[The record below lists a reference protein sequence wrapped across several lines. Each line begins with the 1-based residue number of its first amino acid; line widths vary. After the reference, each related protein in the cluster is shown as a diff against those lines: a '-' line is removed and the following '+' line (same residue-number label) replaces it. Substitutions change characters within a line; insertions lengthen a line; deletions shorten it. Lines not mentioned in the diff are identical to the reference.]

1 MSDYL
6 SVEYSQDKRPLTT
19 YPEKLALYLFKEFG
33 LSQGQTMLEVGSGRS
48 ELLQQFRNLG
58 LDTYAIDSAPSA
70 EDFALQAGAKF
81 ELYEFSPGKDSNP
94 FSGMKFDVV
103 FSKSFIEHISQP
115 INYFEWCRTVLKDGG
130 KLISL
135 TPDWEANFKTFYDD
149 VTHVKPFTQVSLKQ
163 TLEFTNFENV
173 RVFRFRQLPLTW
185 ESNFILTLSRITGT
199 FAHHRARSKWFR
211 WSRELMIASVG
222 IYSEDKD

>member
-6 SVEYSQDKRPLTT
+6 SIEYAEDKRPLTT

-33 LSQGQTMLEVGSGRS
+33 LSRGQSILEVGSGRS
-48 ELLQQFRNLG
+48 ELLQQFSNLG
-58 LDTYAIDSAPSA
+58 LITYAIDSAPSA

-81 ELYEFSPGKDSNP
+81 ELYEFSPDKTSNP
-94 FSGMKFDVV
+94 FLGMKFDVV

-115 INYFEWCRTVLKDGG
+115 IDYFEWCQTVLKDGG

-135 TPDWEANFKTFYDD
+135 TPDWEANFKIFYDD

-163 TLEFTNFENV
+163 TLEITNFENI

-185 ESNFILTLSRITGT
+185 ENSFILFLSRVTGI
-199 FAHHRARSKWFR
+199 FSHHRAKNKWFR

-222 IYSEDKD
+222 VYSEDKG